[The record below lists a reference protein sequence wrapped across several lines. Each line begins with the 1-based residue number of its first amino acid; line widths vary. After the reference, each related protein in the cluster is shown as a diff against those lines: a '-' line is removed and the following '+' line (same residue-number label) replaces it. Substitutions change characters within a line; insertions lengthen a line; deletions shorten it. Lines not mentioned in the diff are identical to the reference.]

1 MSFNWVISVL
11 VTISTLVNSED
22 FLTVNVCDQNGTL
35 SQDCKCP
42 PNFALLEN
50 EDICVM
56 LTKARAWSGELCL
69 ATGTVDDFYHLG
81 DKEAAAVRELVL
93 KNTSEFWISVRK
105 DGHYGLPR
113 SRLPGRGWGFVPDLR
128 EIAISQYDS
137 SGNCLKVDV
146 NSTSAKAK
154 FVDCGEE
161 HHQLCIYRPKKTL
174 LRLYCEDP
182 DELTTRYSL
191 YQDTCFKIESNNS
204 NRTKL
209 VQFVVD
215 GYRKLGILNKLQNQT
230 SYQCSTILYNTTFNG
245 TAYLNH
251 NYNASSKS
259 FSSLAN
265 VSSCVA
271 YQRKQQTIIQPQL
284 NLNYD
289 RVVQKLLL
297 SITNSR
303 FLWRDSMFDPGFICF
318 SGADLQLRTNVT
330 IKQKLW
336 PPPNATNAGN
346 DAEIYELTVHGQFPS
361 QYWCEGHA
369 VPNLTLVQ
377 SQKVVEQRKAPD
389 VHIFAIRIRYQN
401 KYAHEQ
407 STENMEHRYE
417 EHLTSSKLGHLV
429 EKVHVARIESM
440 QVNNLTMLVHVAAK
454 YRGQNASNI
463 DNSSGIPLG
472 KKHCCLLGN
481 GLLSA

>member
-1 MSFNWVISVL
+1 MGFNLVILVL
-11 VTISTLVNSED
+11 VASSTLAKSED
-22 FLTVNVCDQNGTL
+22 FLTVNVCGQNGTL
-35 SQDCKCP
+35 SEDCKCP

-56 LTKARAWSGELCL
+56 LTGARAWSGDLCL

-81 DKEAAAVRELVL
+81 DKEVAAVRELIL
-93 KNTSEFWISVRK
+93 KNASEFWISVRK

-113 SRLPGRGWGFVPDLR
+113 SRLPGRGWGIVPDLR
-128 EIAISQYDS
+128 EIAISQYGS

-146 NSTSAKAK
+146 NSTSAKGK
-154 FVDCGEE
+154 FVDCGEK

-174 LRLYCEDP
+174 LRLYCEDL

-230 SYQCSTILYNTTFNG
+230 SYQCSTIMYNTTFNG
-245 TAYLNH
+245 STVLNQSFH
-251 NYNASSKS
+251 GSSKNY
-259 FSSLAN
+259 SSLAN
-265 VSSCVA
+265 VSSCIA
-271 YQRKQQTIIQPQL
+271 YQRKHQKTILPQL

-289 RVVQKLLL
+289 RVVHKLLL

-303 FLWRDSMFDPGFICF
+303 FLWRDLDSDPGFTCF
-318 SGADLQLRTNVT
+318 SGADPQLRTNVT

-346 DAEIYELTVHGQFPS
+346 DAEIYELPVRGQFPS
-361 QYWCEGHA
+361 WYWCEGHA
-369 VPNLTLVQ
+369 VPNFTLVQ
-377 SQKVVEQRKAPD
+377 SQKVVEQKKDPD
-389 VHIFAIRIRYQN
+389 VHIFATRIRYQN

-407 STENMEHRYE
+407 STENMEHRYRE
-417 EHLTSSKLGHLV
+417 TLTSSKMGHLV

-440 QVNNLTMLVHVAAK
+440 QDNNLTMLVHVAAK
-454 YRGQNASNI
+454 YSGRNASNY

-472 KKHCCLLGN
+472 KKHCIVY
-481 GLLSA
+481 